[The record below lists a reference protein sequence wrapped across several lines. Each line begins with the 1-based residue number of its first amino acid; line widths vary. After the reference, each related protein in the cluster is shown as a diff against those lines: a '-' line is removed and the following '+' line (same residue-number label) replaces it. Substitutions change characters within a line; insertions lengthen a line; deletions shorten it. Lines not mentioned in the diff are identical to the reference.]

1 METYQGGGIASMK
14 KAEENSEDLAGIVR
28 DWIELED
35 RTIASAEELIRK
47 TNNTFVQMR
56 MEMVK
61 HDSGKHKVMLQW
73 ILDNLTREATPLTPD
88 DVAPISALLHK
99 HLEVEV
105 RSIDLAN
112 SALKKSRLRVVN
124 DILSALLEDET
135 RHHAQILQ
143 LDEEVKKAV
152 YNVA

>member
-1 METYQGGGIASMK
+1 MK
-14 KAEENSEDLAGIVR
+14 KTEEHSEDLAGIVR
-28 DWIELED
+28 EWIELED

-47 TNNTFVQMR
+47 ANNTFVQMR

-73 ILDNLTREATPLTPD
+73 ILDNLTREATHLTLD
-88 DVAPISALLHK
+88 DVAPLSALLRK
-99 HLEVEV
+99 HLEVEA

-124 DILSALLEDET
+124 YILSALLEDET